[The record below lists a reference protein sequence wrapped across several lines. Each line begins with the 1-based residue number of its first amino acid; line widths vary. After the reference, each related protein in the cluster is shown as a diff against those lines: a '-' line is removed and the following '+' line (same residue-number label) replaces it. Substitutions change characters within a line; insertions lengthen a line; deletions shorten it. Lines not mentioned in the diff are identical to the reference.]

1 MKHSLL
7 FFLCLW
13 RMMDLYSQCSLTS
26 ELNKFRVNDTI
37 VKQQIEYKAPGRSGK
52 DVLWDFGKLSPINK
66 KYTLI
71 YSARKGVDSM
81 IVGREHHTRYYY
93 DWQKDSVWLWGFENS
108 TTQIENSK
116 PELLLQLPM
125 HYGDKVQG
133 YYQGEGKYCGRL
145 HISTV
150 GRNTTEADA
159 YGMIILPGKDTLKHV
174 LRIKMTK
181 LISETI
187 SPLKVLSEN
196 MNSPTYRI
204 LPEDSIDNIIRQN
217 ERTIIVETYQWYA
230 LGYRYP
236 IFETIRT
243 GHLSDS
249 LKTAYFSTAFFYPP
263 GKHMYLQSDTANLD
277 LQKKILA
284 DTVHKNEKDDHKS
297 QDNSNDLPLDFSY
310 NVYPNPVQTKLTFE
324 FYLSDYADIS
334 YKLYYIAGQQLTR
347 STIKNYPGGV
357 YQHYIDMNKYPK
369 GEYILQISM
378 NEKVFSEKIIKR

>member
-13 RMMDLYSQCSLTS
+13 RMIDLYSQCSLTS

-133 YYQGEGKYCGRL
+133 YYQGEGKSCR
-145 HISTV
+145 TV
-150 GRNTTEADA
+150 THL
-159 YGMIILPGKDTLKHV
+159 YGG
-174 LRIKMTK
+174 TK
-181 LISETI
+181 YDRSRCI
-187 SPLKVLSEN
+187 
-196 MNSPTYRI
+196 
-204 LPEDSIDNIIRQN
+204 
-217 ERTIIVETYQWYA
+217 W
-230 LGYRYP
+230 
-236 IFETIRT
+236 
-243 GHLSDS
+243 
-249 LKTAYFSTAFFYPP
+249 
-263 GKHMYLQSDTANLD
+263 
-277 LQKKILA
+277 
-284 DTVHKNEKDDHKS
+284 
-297 QDNSNDLPLDFSY
+297 NDY
-310 NVYPNPVQTKLTFE
+310 
-324 FYLSDYADIS
+324 
-334 YKLYYIAGQQLTR
+334 LTR
-347 STIKNYPGGV
+347 KRYSKARVTDKN
-357 YQHYIDMNKYPK
+357 D
-369 GEYILQISM
+369 QI
-378 NEKVFSEKIIKR
+378 NQ

>member
-13 RMMDLYSQCSLTS
+13 RMIDLYSQCSLTS

-133 YYQGEGKYCGRL
+133 YYQGEGKYCGRFT
-145 HISTV
+145 S
-150 GRNTTEADA
+150 
-159 YGMIILPGKDTLKHV
+159 
-174 LRIKMTK
+174 LRWD
-181 LISETI
+181 E
-187 SPLKVLSEN
+187 
-196 MNSPTYRI
+196 
-204 LPEDSIDNIIRQN
+204 IR
-217 ERTIIVETYQWYA
+217 
-230 LGYRYP
+230 P
-236 IFETIRT
+236 
-243 GHLSDS
+243 
-249 LKTAYFSTAFFYPP
+249 KPM
-263 GKHMYLQSDTANLD
+263 HM
-277 LQKKILA
+277 
-284 DTVHKNEKDDHKS
+284 E
-297 QDNSNDLPLDFSY
+297 
-310 NVYPNPVQTKLTFE
+310 
-324 FYLSDYADIS
+324 
-334 YKLYYIAGQQLTR
+334 
-347 STIKNYPGGV
+347 
-357 YQHYIDMNKYPK
+357 
-369 GEYILQISM
+369 
-378 NEKVFSEKIIKR
+378 

>member
-1 MKHSLL
+1 MKHYLL

-13 RMMDLYSQCSLTS
+13 RIIDLYSQCSLTS

-37 VKQQIEYKAPGRSGK
+37 VKQQIEYKSPGRSGK

-71 YSARKGVDSM
+71 YSAQKGADSI

-93 DWQKDSVWLWGFENS
+93 DWQKDSVLSWGFENS

-116 PELLLQLPM
+116 PELLLHLPM

-133 YYQGEGKYCGRL
+133 YYQGEGKYCGQL
-145 HISTV
+145 HVSTV

-159 YGMIILPGKDTLKHV
+159 CGMIILPEKDTLKHV

-187 SPLKVLSEN
+187 SPMKNLPDN
-196 MNSPTYRI
+196 MDNPVYRI
-204 LPEDSIDNIIRQN
+204 LPEDSIDNIIGQN

-230 LGYRYP
+230 SGYRYP

-243 GHLSDS
+243 GNLSDS

-263 GKHMYLQSDTANLD
+263 GQHMYLKSDTANLE

-284 DTVHKNEKDDHKS
+284 DTVHKNEKDDHKN
-297 QDNSNDLPLDFSY
+297 QDNSDDLPLDFSY

-334 YKLYYIAGQQLTR
+334 YKLYNIAGQQLTR
-347 STIKNYPGGV
+347 SNIKNCPGGV

-369 GEYILQISM
+369 GEYILQISV
-378 NEKVFSEKIIKR
+378 NEKVFNEKIIKR